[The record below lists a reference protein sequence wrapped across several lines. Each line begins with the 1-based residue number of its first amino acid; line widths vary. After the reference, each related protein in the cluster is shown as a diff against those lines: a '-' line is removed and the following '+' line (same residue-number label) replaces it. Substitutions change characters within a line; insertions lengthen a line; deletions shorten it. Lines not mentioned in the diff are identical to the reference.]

1 MDSRELRFVVRGALV
16 AKFLEYRAQISS
28 LEETLD
34 RDILLISKI
43 HTRFREEV
51 PRVLEMMANASYRRI
66 EEASARYRV
75 LDSVLTQLN
84 RTIEESY
91 SLETL

>member
-1 MDSRELRFVVRGALV
+1 MDSRSAVRGAIV
-16 AKFLEYRAQISS
+16 TKFLEYRAQLSS

-34 RDILLISKI
+34 RDIRLISQI
-43 HTRFREEV
+43 RTRFREV
-51 PRVLEMMANASYRRI
+51 PRVLEMMEVASYRRI
-66 EEASARYRV
+66 EEAIARYRA

-84 RTIEESY
+84 RAIEESY